1 MLSKLGFAVY
11 KAEDGQQALESLV
24 EVKPDMVILDNIM
37 PRLSGW
43 EVTRIIKTDP
53 EYEEYRNIPIIMF
66 SAMDDVKDKIEGFD
80 LGVEDYITKPF
91 NFSEVLARIKAV
103 LRNKELAQQVRTR
116 EHRIA
121 LIETLNKSLVYF
133 TRHVKT
139 PVNDLLAAAK
149 SLDTT
154 DQLAVQRFV
163 QTVIRESEETI
174 ATIEGLEDE
183 IAALQ
188 GQEGQVRETEVS
200 LEGLEQKYQ
209 KHFETFR
216 MRERSINGVKA

>member
-1 MLSKLGFAVY
+1 
-11 KAEDGQQALESLV
+11 
-24 EVKPDMVILDNIM
+24 MVILDNIM

-53 EYEEYRNIPIIMF
+53 QYDQYKNIPIIMF

-103 LRNKELAQQVRTR
+103 LRNKELANQIRTR
-116 EHRIA
+116 EHRIS

-139 PVNDLLAAAK
+139 PVNELLLAAR
-149 SLDTT
+149 SLDAG
-154 DQLAVQRFV
+154 DPVQVNSFV
-163 QTVIRESEETI
+163 EMVIRESEETI
-174 ATIEGLEDE
+174 ATLEGLEDQ
-183 IAALQ
+183 IADLQ
-188 GQEGQVRETEVS
+188 SKEGQVRETEVS

-209 KHFETFR
+209 KHFNSFR
-216 MRERSINGVKA
+216 ERERSINGVKV